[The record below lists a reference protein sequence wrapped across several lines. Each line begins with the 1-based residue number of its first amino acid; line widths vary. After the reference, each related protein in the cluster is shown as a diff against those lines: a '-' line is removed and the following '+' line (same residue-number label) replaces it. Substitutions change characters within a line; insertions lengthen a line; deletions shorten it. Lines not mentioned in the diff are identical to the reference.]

1 MGTGT
6 YAGPNAEAIEAWDTV
21 LFDKYERFRPIVTDG
36 YAVHGD
42 IAMDRLALRPGARV
56 IDLGCGYGDATRALA
71 QRVGATG
78 EVVGVDASPRF
89 IAKAS
94 EEAKAAKIENVR
106 FGVRDIQ
113 TDDLGGP
120 YDVAFSRYGV
130 MFLLSPVQGFRNV
143 HRSLAPGGRL
153 CVVVWRKREDNPWL
167 NIAERIVRELI
178 PEDAHAKK
186 DAVTCGPGPF
196 SMISADMVGD
206 QLVKAGFERITFER
220 SDQPVMIG
228 RDAEEAVAFAMAL
241 GPAGEIVRLAGEE
254 GQRKKPE
261 VEAAL
266 AKAFEG
272 MRGADGIVRGGSSTW
287 IITASP
293 RRDTSR

>member
-1 MGTGT
+1 MGR
-6 YAGPNAEAIEAWDTV
+6 YAGPNAEVIEAWDTV
-21 LFDKYERFRPIVTDG
+21 LFDKYERFRHIVTNG
-36 YAVHGD
+36 YSIHGD

-56 IDLGCGYGDATRALA
+56 VDLGCSYGDTTRALA

-89 IAKAS
+89 IAKAADQ
-94 EEAKAAKIENVR
+94 AKAAKVENVR
-106 FGVRDIQ
+106 CGVRDIQ

-120 YDVAFSRYGV
+120 YDVAFSLYGV
-130 MFLLSPVQGFRNV
+130 MFLVSPVQGFRNV

-178 PEDAHAKK
+178 PEDAHANS

-220 SDQPVMIG
+220 SDQQVMFG

-241 GPAGEIVRLAGEE
+241 GPAGEIVRLAGDE
-254 GQRKKPE
+254 GVRKKAD

-266 AKAFEG
+266 AKAFEE
-272 MRGADGIVRGGSSTW
+272 MRGADGAVRGGSSTW